1 VHLLFVNPPGLSLD
15 QEELKIAIAP
25 NAFISAALQDN
36 TECLS
41 VKSDLDAYRRGTTM
55 SIGVNNILERFNRL
69 FELGDRIVLCI
80 SLTY

>member
-1 VHLLFVNPPGLSLD
+1 MD
-15 QEELKIAIAP
+15 QDKLKIAIAP

-55 SIGVNNILERFNRL
+55 SIGVNLKKVGLEEEGVCKENTK
-69 FELGDRIVLCI
+69 V
-80 SLTY
+80 SVS